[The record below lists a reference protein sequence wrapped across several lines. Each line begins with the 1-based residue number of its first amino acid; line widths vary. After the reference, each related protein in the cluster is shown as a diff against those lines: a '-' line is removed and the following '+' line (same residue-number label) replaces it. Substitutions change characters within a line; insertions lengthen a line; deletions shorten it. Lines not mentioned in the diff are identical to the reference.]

1 MFLMMIF
8 ESIIA
13 YSAHDGRE
21 FFVTGIVLQAWN
33 ALRWSRHCRRS
44 NGAWFCAK
52 LVRMEVLSAPEL
64 RRSRCVRVDCC
75 GHKGVLLIEF
85 YTNICYAVVGA
96 FRGAKY
102 V

>member
-1 MFLMMIF
+1 MMIF

-44 NGAWFCAK
+44 NGGVVLREARADGSA
-52 LVRMEVLSAPEL
+52 VRA
-64 RRSRCVRVDCC
+64 
-75 GHKGVLLIEF
+75 
-85 YTNICYAVVGA
+85 
-96 FRGAKY
+96 
-102 V
+102 